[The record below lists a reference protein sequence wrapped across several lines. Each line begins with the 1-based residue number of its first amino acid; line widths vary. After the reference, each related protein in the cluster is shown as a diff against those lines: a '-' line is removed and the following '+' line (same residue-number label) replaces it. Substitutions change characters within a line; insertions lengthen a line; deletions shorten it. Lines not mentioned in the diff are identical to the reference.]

1 MKCPTED
8 HENVLDLVMAQMRN
22 SGPGALLK
30 SNYEVSSKIDA
41 FYTGGKVQFSS
52 KEDHLFCTCNDKVQ
66 VVHVETGKVVHTLQ
80 EEGDVI
86 SCFAASPDDKFCVTA
101 SKSLLLRQ
109 WEWNTGE
116 QIRTWKAVHRA
127 PIVAMTFDTTSTL
140 LATGSSDSTVKVW
153 DIIKQYY
160 THNFKGSQGVVSLVS
175 FHPNTNALQLF
186 SASDDCKI
194 RVWDLKKSRCVAVL
208 ESHFS
213 VVTSLAFSHSGGIM
227 ISSSRDN
234 VLNIWN
240 ISDKKLQKTIPAFE
254 GIESVITLP
263 KASSCPGC
271 KDKEKEYFMTAGSKG
286 QLRVW
291 SFQDGKCVFTQ
302 TVLSARSNKD
312 KDNNDEDDNQQI
324 VHATL
329 CKNLGQVAVVTFDHN
344 VVFHELESLK
354 RTKQFVGYND
364 EILDLSFV
372 GDKES
377 YLSVATNSSQLRIY
391 ELASMNCQLLE
402 GHTDIVLALEINS
415 AGDMLVTGSKD
426 NTLRVWQMNEECEF
440 RCVGTGLGH
449 THAVHTVA
457 WSRLDNTFVASGSQD
472 HTVKIWKIPKKIDN
486 LDSPIK
492 LSVKLTE
499 KAHDKGI
506 NSVAISPND
515 KLLATGSQ
523 DKTAKIW
530 MISNGSLLG
539 TVRGHKKG
547 IWCVRFSPVD
557 QCLAT
562 SSADSTIK
570 IWALSDF
577 TCVKTLEGHTSSV
590 LKICFLTR
598 GMQIVSSGS
607 EGLLKLWTIKTN
619 ECVKTF
625 DQHVDKVWSIAVNK
639 NQDQLISGGAD
650 SVINIWKDVTE
661 MEQEQAQ
668 AATEENILKQQ
679 ELSNLIADKNYLQ
692 AISLAITL
700 DQPFRVM
707 HIIKDILLTEN
718 GTEEL
723 TIAIKSLR
731 EDQLDAILRFLV
743 EWNTNSKNCHVAQ
756 AVLSIILRTNSP
768 YDLMKKKNI
777 KDTMEALLSYSEKHF
792 QRMDRLLQQMEFIE
806 YTWQSMKLS
815 GPLMLT
821 TPKTAGATSEA
832 ASTSDTAMD
841 SRLEVLDDNVQEPVV
856 SGLQEDLQ
864 DLHQDLHQETV
875 QYEDGKGAVYGT
887 DDHENGGNEGMN
899 ETSDRDDSEIE
910 SKGGSEQDATQNGH
924 VDGMSDQNTVQYGSS
939 DDTSSSKKRK
949 SPNGKLDAM
958 LDISGKKKKTKR
970 ASEGFKVTK
979 ETKLK
984 IPQQRTMKRKTRT
997 GLGLKSQRKLKL
1009 KTKTT

>member
-1 MKCPTED
+1 
-8 HENVLDLVMAQMRN
+8 MAQMIN
-22 SGPGALLK
+22 SGPGALLI

-127 PIVAMTFDTTSTL
+127 PIVSMTFDATSTL

-160 THNFKGSQGVVSLVS
+160 THNFKGSQGVVNLVS
-175 FHPNTNALQLF
+175 FHPNTNVLQLF

-213 VVTSLAFSHSGGIM
+213 VVTSLAFSQSGETM

-234 VLNIWN
+234 VLNMWDV
-240 ISDKKLQKTIPAFE
+240 SDKKLLKTIPAFE
-254 GIESVITLP
+254 GVESVITLP
-263 KASSCPGC
+263 KGSNCPGC
-271 KDKEKEYFMTAGSKG
+271 KNKEKEYFMTAGSKG

-291 SFQDGKCVFTQ
+291 SFRDGKCVFTE
-302 TVLSARSNKD
+302 TVLSARRGNKNEN
-312 KDNNDEDDNQQI
+312 NNDEDGNQQI

-329 CKNLGQVAVVTFDHN
+329 CRNLDQVAVVTFDHN
-344 VVFHELESLK
+344 IVFHELESLK

-377 YLSVATNSSQLRIY
+377 HLSVATNSSQLRIY

-426 NTLRVWQMNEECEF
+426 NTVRVWQMNKQCEF

-457 WSRLDNTFVASGSQD
+457 WSRLDKSFVASGSQD
-472 HTVKIWKIPKKIDN
+472 NTVKIWKIPPKIDD

-506 NSVAISPND
+506 NSVTISPND
-515 KLLATGSQ
+515 KLMATGSQ

-539 TVRGHKKG
+539 TLRGHKKG

-598 GMQIVSSGS
+598 GMQLVSSGS

-625 DQHVDKVWSIAVNK
+625 DQHLDKVWSIAVNK

-661 MEQEQAQ
+661 IEQEQAQ
-668 AATEENILKQQ
+668 AVIEENILKQQ

-700 DQPFRVM
+700 EQPFRVM
-707 HIIKDILLTEN
+707 NIVKDILLTEN

-723 TIAIKSLR
+723 TKAIKSFR
-731 EDQLDAILRFLV
+731 EDQLDAMLRFIV

-756 AVLSIILRTNSP
+756 SVLSIILRNNSP

-821 TPKTAGATSEA
+821 TPRTASTTSGS
-832 ASTSDTAMD
+832 ASTSDSAID
-841 SRLEVLDDNVQEPVV
+841 SRLRVLDDNSREQGTSDVPHDVPSIPDHSRSDEAVEE
-856 SGLQEDLQ
+856 ED
-864 DLHQDLHQETV
+864 EKST
-875 QYEDGKGAVYGT
+875 GNGT
-887 DDHENGGNEGMN
+887 DIHEDDDN
-899 ETSDRDDSEIE
+899 ETMNGASDHDDFENE
-910 SKGGSEQDATQNGH
+910 SQGDIVRGATQNGH
-924 VDGMSDQNTVQYGSS
+924 VVGLKDRNTVQNESS
-939 DDTSSSKKRK
+939 DDMSDRDSKKRK
-949 SPNGKLDAM
+949 SSDREGQFEIRTKGDVVP
-958 LDISGKKKKTKR
+958 DISTKKRKTNR
-970 ASEGFKVTK
+970 ASEGFKVKKKTK
-979 ETKLK
+979 VKV
-984 IPQQRTMKRKTRT
+984 PQQRTMKIKTRT
-997 GLGLKSQRKLKL
+997 GLGVKSRRKIKL
-1009 KTKTT
+1009 KTKTA

>member
-1 MKCPTED
+1 
-8 HENVLDLVMAQMRN
+8 MAQMRN

-213 VVTSLAFSHSGGIM
+213 VVTSLAFSHSGEIM

-234 VLNIWN
+234 VLNMWN

-302 TVLSARSNKD
+302 TVLSARSNKG
-312 KDNNDEDDNQQI
+312 KDNNDEDVNQQI

-354 RTKQFVGYND
+354 RTKQISHSLPIALHGLLNIFKT
-364 EILDLSFV
+364 SF
-372 GDKES
+372 
-377 YLSVATNSSQLRIY
+377 A
-391 ELASMNCQLLE
+391 
-402 GHTDIVLALEINS
+402 
-415 AGDMLVTGSKD
+415 
-426 NTLRVWQMNEECEF
+426 
-440 RCVGTGLGH
+440 
-449 THAVHTVA
+449 
-457 WSRLDNTFVASGSQD
+457 RLDNTFVASGSQD
-472 HTVKIWKIPKKIDN
+472 HTVKIWKIPTKIDN

-661 MEQEQAQ
+661 IEQEQAQ

-821 TPKTAGATSEA
+821 TPKTVGATSEA

-841 SRLEVLDDNVQEPVV
+841 SRLEVLDDNVREPVV

-864 DLHQDLHQETV
+864 DLHQDLQQETV

-910 SKGGSEQDATQNGH
+910 SEGGSEQDATQNGH

-939 DDTSSSKKRK
+939 DDTGSSKKRK

-979 ETKLK
+979 ETKFK

-997 GLGLKSQRKLKL
+997 GLGVKSQRKLKL

>member
-1 MKCPTED
+1 
-8 HENVLDLVMAQMRN
+8 MAQMRN

-213 VVTSLAFSHSGGIM
+213 VVTSLAFSHSGEIM

-234 VLNIWN
+234 VLNMWN

-302 TVLSARSNKD
+302 TVLSARSNKG
-312 KDNNDEDDNQQI
+312 KDNNDEDVNQQI

-354 RTKQFVGYND
+354 RTKQ
-364 EILDLSFV
+364 
-372 GDKES
+372 
-377 YLSVATNSSQLRIY
+377 
-391 ELASMNCQLLE
+391 
-402 GHTDIVLALEINS
+402 
-415 AGDMLVTGSKD
+415 
-426 NTLRVWQMNEECEF
+426 
-440 RCVGTGLGH
+440 
-449 THAVHTVA
+449 
-457 WSRLDNTFVASGSQD
+457 
-472 HTVKIWKIPKKIDN
+472 

-625 DQHVDKVWSIAVNK
+625 DQHVDK
-639 NQDQLISGGAD
+639 
-650 SVINIWKDVTE
+650 DVTE
-661 MEQEQAQ
+661 IEQEQAQ

-821 TPKTAGATSEA
+821 TPKTVGATSEA

-841 SRLEVLDDNVQEPVV
+841 SRLEVLDDNVREPVV

-864 DLHQDLHQETV
+864 DLHQDLQQETV

-910 SKGGSEQDATQNGH
+910 SEGGSEQDATQNGH

-939 DDTSSSKKRK
+939 DDTGSSKKRK

-979 ETKLK
+979 ETKFK

-997 GLGLKSQRKLKL
+997 GLGVKSQRKLKL